1 MLTQNFRPLN
11 QNLGKK
17 LKMLFD
23 FIFRQ
28 LRPLIFSGDAET
40 AHERM
45 LTIVESIS
53 KFPGL
58 IPLLRRQFM
67 EEHSVLRTQLFGR
80 SLQNPI
86 GLAAGFDKDG
96 RIHPALFALG
106 FGFVEI
112 GTVTPYPQAG
122 NPRPRLFRLPEDE
135 ALINRLGFN
144 NHGASEMA
152 ELLASTLKRFI
163 PKDTDIFELNSNL
176 TANIASGML
185 GINIGKNKDTLLE
198 KASDDYVSC
207 LSMLHPYADYFTLNI
222 SSPNTED
229 LRNLQEKDALRVLL
243 DSVCACRDKLDQN
256 HSRKTPLLVKLS
268 PDLDETALGS
278 SIRVM
283 KEFSIQGVIVANTTV
298 KRPELKS
305 KQRNENGGLS
315 GKPLQKRSTEM
326 IRNVFQKLGTEIPI
340 IGVGGIFSGADAY
353 DKIRAGASAVQ
364 IYTALIYEG
373 PGQVRKVKRE
383 LAKLLNEDGFTS
395 VSDAVGVDS

>member
-1 MLTQNFRPLN
+1 
-11 QNLGKK
+11 
-17 LKMLFD
+17 MLFD

-152 ELLASTLKRFI
+152 ELLVSTLKRFI
-163 PKDTDIFELNSNL
+163 PKDTDIIELNSNL

-283 KEFSIQGVIVANTTV
+283 KEFFNSRSDSRQHDCETSGTEKQTA
-298 KRPELKS
+298 KRKRRPERKTAAETQHGNDKKCFS
-305 KQRNENGGLS
+305 E
-315 GKPLQKRSTEM
+315 
-326 IRNVFQKLGTEIPI
+326 IRNRNADYRCGWDFQWSRCI
-340 IGVGGIFSGADAY
+340 
-353 DKIRAGASAVQ
+353 
-364 IYTALIYEG
+364 
-373 PGQVRKVKRE
+373 
-383 LAKLLNEDGFTS
+383 
-395 VSDAVGVDS
+395 